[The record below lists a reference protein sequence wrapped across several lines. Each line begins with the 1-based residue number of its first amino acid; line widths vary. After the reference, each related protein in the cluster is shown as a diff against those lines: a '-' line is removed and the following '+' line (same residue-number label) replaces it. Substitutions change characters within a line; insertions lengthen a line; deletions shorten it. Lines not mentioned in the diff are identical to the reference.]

1 MLLNKLQQE
10 HGFIYLF
17 ITHDM
22 RLVEAMSDYVLV
34 MKNGQ
39 SQEYGILKDV
49 FAQPQS
55 SYTKKLIEAS
65 F

>member
-1 MLLNKLQQE
+1 
-10 HGFIYLF
+10 
-17 ITHDM
+17 M